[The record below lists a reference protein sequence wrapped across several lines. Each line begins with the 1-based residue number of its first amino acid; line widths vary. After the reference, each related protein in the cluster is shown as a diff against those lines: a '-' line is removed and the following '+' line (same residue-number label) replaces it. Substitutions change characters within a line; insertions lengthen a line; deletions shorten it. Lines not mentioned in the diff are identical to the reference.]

1 MWRKVGRASG
11 LIALGGF
18 SMAERTEIAA
28 ERVAGGLDPSDP
40 AQAKQARA
48 LLSRYL
54 HEARAGERSLAGRVR
69 AHLAVTTRGSYRSLL
84 EDHLAEAR
92 EHEQA
97 LTRRLRELRAPG
109 RPGATAAEL
118 ARAVAVVPLEL
129 GRVPVALLRAD
140 GAQQLVSNAEV
151 ECAAEALQIAGYDAI
166 EALARALEDL
176 TTARLASEHRAR
188 EERMLE
194 ALREQIATLTAN
206 AVLTRAGQE
215 PVYERAGRVRRLRA
229 ELAESVQEGRE
240 AARIV
245 ADTARRVPGVDA
257 LQGRL
262 RGAAVRAPE
271 LPIADYDALNVA
283 KVTARLAELSQAE
296 LRTVARYER
305 RHRKRTTVLERIASL
320 QKDEPWAGYDA
331 LTATQ
336 AIKRLREADAHTRA
350 RVRDYEG
357 RHRQRDTVLSATQ
370 PEVAKQ

>member
-1 MWRKVGRASG
+1 
-11 LIALGGF
+11 
-18 SMAERTEIAA
+18 MAERTEIAA
-28 ERVAGGLDPSDP
+28 EKVAGGLDPSDP

-54 HEARAGERSLAGRVR
+54 HEARAGERSLAGTLR
-69 AHLAVTTRGSYRSLL
+69 AHLAVTPRGSYRSLL

-92 EHEQA
+92 QHEQA

-118 ARAVAVVPLEL
+118 ARAVAAVPLEL

-140 GAQQLVSNAEV
+140 GAQRLVSNAEV
-151 ECAAEALQIAGYDAI
+151 ECAAEALRIAGYDAI
-166 EALARALEDL
+166 EVLARALDDL
-176 TTARLASEHRAR
+176 TTARLAGEHRGR

-194 ALREQIATLTAN
+194 ALREQIATLTAD
-206 AVLTRAGQE
+206 AVLARGE
-215 PVYERAGRVRRLRA
+215 PPGRAGRLRRLRA
-229 ELAESVQEGRE
+229 ELAESVQGGRE

-245 ADTARRVPGVDA
+245 ADTARRVPGVEA
-257 LQGRL
+257 IEGRL
-262 RGAAVRAPE
+262 RGAAVRARE

-296 LRTVARYER
+296 LRTVAAYER

-320 QKDEPWAGYDA
+320 QEDEPWAGYDA

-336 AIKRLREADAHTRA
+336 VLERLREADEDTRA

-357 RHRQRDTVLSATQ
+357 RHRQRETVLSATRR
-370 PEVAKQ
+370 EVAKQ